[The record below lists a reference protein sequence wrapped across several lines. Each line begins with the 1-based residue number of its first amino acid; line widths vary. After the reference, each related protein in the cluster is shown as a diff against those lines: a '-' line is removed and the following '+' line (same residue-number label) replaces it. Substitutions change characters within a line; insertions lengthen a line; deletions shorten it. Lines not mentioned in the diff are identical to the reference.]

1 MPQND
6 KAADY
11 CAQVCARVRF
21 RPARAAI
28 AQELAGHIEDRQEVL
43 LSRGLSEAE
52 AEAQA
57 VEAMGDPA
65 ELGEALDRAHPCVW
79 SYIFWVLKPVTI
91 AVCAC
96 CFFYFAL
103 LTVVMLFHV
112 MIPIRVDLED
122 SSVVRYVRPNLSVTL
137 NGHHVNIEQVY
148 ELDDG
153 TIGIQ
158 YTDWV
163 FLPHYSS
170 GSAGIS
176 LWCRDEGDRHVSGAS
191 GMAHHVGNGVVSFS
205 RGLYEWSEPSIEY
218 MEEDVLTVEISAG
231 MQTVSREIVLEEL
244 P

>member
-1 MPQND
+1 MTQSNKD
-6 KAADY
+6 AY

-28 AQELAGHIEDRQEVL
+28 ARELAGHIEDRKEAWNA
-43 LSRGLSEAE
+43 SGLSPEEAE
-52 AEAQA
+52 AKAIA
-57 VEAMGDPA
+57 AMGDPA
-65 ELGEALDRAHPCVW
+65 ELGKALDRAHPCVW
-79 SYIFWVLKPVTI
+79 SYLFWVLKPVTI

-103 LTVVMLFHV
+103 LTVVMVFHV
-112 MIPIRVDLED
+112 MIPIPLDLNGA
-122 SSVVRYVRPNLSVTL
+122 SVVRYVKPNLSVTL

-158 YTDWV
+158 YTDWI

-170 GSAGIS
+170 GSAGVA
-176 LWCRDEGDRHVSGAS
+176 LPDPDTAPALSGGS
-191 GMAHHVGNGVVSFS
+191 VLGHHAGNGVFSFHRS
-205 RGLYEWSEPSIEY
+205 LHKWSDIP
-218 MEEDVLTVEISAG
+218 MDGHALTVFISAG